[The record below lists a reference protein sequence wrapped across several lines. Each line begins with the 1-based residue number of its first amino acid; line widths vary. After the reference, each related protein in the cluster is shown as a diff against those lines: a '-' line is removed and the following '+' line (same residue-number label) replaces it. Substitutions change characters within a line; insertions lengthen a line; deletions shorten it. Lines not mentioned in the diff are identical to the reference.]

1 MVGEPCAVEGVGGRF
16 GASAVNEE
24 RSICKKRK
32 IKNRG
37 NEFSSSLSDLIWK
50 DRERERE
57 RSLLNGEERERGR
70 IRRREERDRKKEEGD
85 KGIVGIS

>member
-1 MVGEPCAVEGVGGRF
+1 MEAERLRDDGGGSAGVELVGEPCAVEGVGGRF

-37 NEFSSSLSDLIWK
+37 NEFSSSLSDLRWK

-57 RSLLNGEERERGR
+57 AY
-70 IRRREERDRKKEEGD
+70 
-85 KGIVGIS
+85 